1 MSQES
6 NKNLGGIG
14 ALLVVVSPLG
24 MGPFSGA
31 LGIAGFILMLVALN
45 GMASDYKDRKIFDN
59 ALYGVI
65 VAVVGVVAAIAVIVV
80 MALATLS
87 SLGINLLNW
96 TSWRQV
102 GNLLRNPA
110 NMGNLWGLIGGVII
124 GLVVLFAFA
133 VVSAMLFRRSMNI
146 LSTKTKIDMFHTAGL
161 LMLIGA
167 VLTIVLVGLLL
178 IWVSFILIAVAF
190 FSIKVK

>member
-1 MSQES
+1 MTLES
-6 NKNLGGIG
+6 SKNLGGIG
-14 ALLVVVSPLG
+14 ALLVVLSPLG
-24 MGPFSGA
+24 RGLFSGA
-31 LGIAGFILMLVALN
+31 LGIVGLILMLIGLN
-45 GMASDYKDRKIFDN
+45 GIAVDYKERKIFDN

-65 VAVVGVVAAIAVIVV
+65 VAIVGVVAAIAVIVV
-80 MALATLS
+80 TVLATLS
-87 SLGINLLNW
+87 SLGINLHNW
-96 TSWRQV
+96 TNWSQV

-110 NMGNLWGLIGGVII
+110 NTGSLWGFIGGVVI

-133 VVSAMLFRRSMNI
+133 IVSAMLFRRSLNI